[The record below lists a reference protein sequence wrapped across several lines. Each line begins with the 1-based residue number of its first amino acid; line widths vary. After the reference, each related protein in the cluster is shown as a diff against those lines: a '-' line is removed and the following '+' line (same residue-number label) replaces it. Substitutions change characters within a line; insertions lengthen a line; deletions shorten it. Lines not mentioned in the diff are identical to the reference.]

1 VVHDGDF
8 IHPNALLLSAT
19 TYIDAYRTAMEKD
32 KVEGVM
38 GETGDIQGPNA
49 AVRSMETTTLRN
61 LQTKLGRCLR
71 SKEGKNGFRNYCAG
85 RQDSNRKVHAAAS
98 YSVES
103 RVWLLN
109 HLQR

>member
-49 AVRSMETTTLRN
+49 AVRSMETTTLGLRN
-61 LQTKLGRCLR
+61 LQTKLGHCLR
-71 SKEGKNGFRNYCAG
+71 SK
-85 RQDSNRKVHAAAS
+85 
-98 YSVES
+98 
-103 RVWLLN
+103 
-109 HLQR
+109 